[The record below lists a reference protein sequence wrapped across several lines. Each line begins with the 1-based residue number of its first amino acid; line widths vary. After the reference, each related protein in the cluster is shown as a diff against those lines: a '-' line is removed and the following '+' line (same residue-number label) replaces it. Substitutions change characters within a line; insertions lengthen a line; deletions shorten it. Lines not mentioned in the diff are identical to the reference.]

1 MAKTNE
7 DYAAAIK
14 EFNEAAKL
22 APIWPE
28 VYYALGDVYEKMAL
42 YSMTIKNY
50 K

>member
-22 APIWPE
+22 AHTWSK
-28 VYYALGDVYEKMAL
+28 VNYAIGDVYEKKAL